1 VFRVAH
7 KTITVSEEAY
17 EILASHK
24 KPGESFT
31 EVIKRVLG
39 DRKKKSIMDYWG
51 AWEGTDEEFERI
63 FREIDEMWREAS
75 NRMEERTRSVWT
87 QTS

>member
-1 VFRVAH
+1 VFGVAR
-7 KTITVSEEAY
+7 KTIMVSEEVY

-24 KPGESFT
+24 KPGESFN

-39 DRKKKSIMDYWG
+39 DRKKSIMDYWG

-75 NRMEERTRSVWT
+75 NRIDERTRSVWT

>member
-1 VFRVAH
+1 VFGVAR
-7 KTITVSEEAY
+7 KTIMVSEEVY

-24 KPGESFT
+24 KPGESFN
-31 EVIKRVLG
+31 EVIKRVLS
-39 DRKKKSIMDYWG
+39 DRKKSIMDYWG

-75 NRMEERTRSVWT
+75 NRIDERTRSVWT

>member
-1 VFRVAH
+1 MAH

-31 EVIKRVLG
+31 EVIKRKLG
-39 DRKKKSIMDYWG
+39 PKPRRSILEHRG
-51 AWEGTDEEFERI
+51 AWVGTDEELESI
-63 FREIDEMWREAS
+63 FREIEEMWRQS
-75 NRMEERTRSVWT
+75 SKLMEERTRSVWT

>member
-1 VFRVAH
+1 VAR
-7 KTITVSEEAY
+7 KTIKVSEEAY

-24 KPGESFT
+24 RPEESFT

-39 DRKKKSIMDYWG
+39 GRKKSIMDYWG

-63 FREIDEMWREAS
+63 FREIDEMWREAGKH
-75 NRMEERTRSVWT
+75 MEERTRSVWT

>member
-1 VFRVAH
+1 MAH

-17 EILASHK
+17 EILTSHK

-31 EVIKRVLG
+31 QVIKRKLG
-39 DRKKKSIMDYWG
+39 PMPKRSILEHRG
-51 AWEGTDEEFERI
+51 AWDGTDEEFERI
-63 FREIDEMWREAS
+63 FREIDEMWHEAGK
-75 NRMEERTRSVWT
+75 RMEERTRSVWI